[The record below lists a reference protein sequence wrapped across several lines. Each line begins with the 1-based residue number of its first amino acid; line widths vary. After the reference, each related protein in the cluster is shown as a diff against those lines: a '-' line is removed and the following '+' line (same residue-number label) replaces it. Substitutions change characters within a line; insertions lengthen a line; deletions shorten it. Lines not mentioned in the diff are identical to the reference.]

1 MEEKMNS
8 DLFQENIIEVF
19 SSVQG
24 EGPYVGCRQIFV
36 RFALCNLDCDYC
48 DTKCSPQ
55 EYCNFEI
62 CPGSGSFKQVRNP
75 VTAEQL
81 IYKINELNYFN
92 HHSLSLTGGE
102 PLLCSD
108 FLNYFLPEFKKE
120 NKNIKIYLETNG
132 TLPDKLENVI
142 DNIDIISMDFKLES
156 STGKANLW
164 REHREFIEVAKK
176 YNKEIFAK
184 AIITSKITQKE
195 IKEMAGLIAS
205 LNQAI
210 PLILQPLS
218 SENKDL
224 LPTSGMLLNIQE
236 ALLRT
241 LTDVRIIPQ
250 VHKYLG
256 LY

>member
-1 MEEKMNS
+1 MNS
-8 DLFQENIIEVF
+8 NLFQENIIEVF

-24 EGPYVGCRQIFV
+24 EGPYVGRRQIFV

-48 DTKCSPQ
+48 DTKFSPQ

-62 CPGSGSFKQVRNP
+62 CPGSFKQVKNP
-75 VTAEQL
+75 ITAEQL
-81 IYKINELNYFN
+81 ICKINELNYFN

-108 FLNYFLPEFKKE
+108 FLNYFLPELKKE
-120 NKNIKIYLETNG
+120 NKNLKIYLETNG

-164 REHREFIEVAKK
+164 REHKEFIEVAQK

-184 AIITSKITQKE
+184 AVITSKITPEE
-195 IKEMAGLIAS
+195 IKETVNLIAG

-218 SENKDL
+218 SENKEL

-241 LTDVRIIPQ
+241 LTDVRVIPQ
-250 VHKYLG
+250 VHKYLN
-256 LY
+256 LH